1 MVAVRAT
8 CSIKHASGWWVIVLL
23 ANWDLADIVGVAHLP
38 SIPADRG
45 VIGIARLHAVCF
57 SIPGGV
63 AAGDHR
69 PPPPTWRTAT
79 LGEETEAQS
88 IRPVLVGLA
97 LWSLGRMALGS
108 PHRQTGN
115 RHRVGP
121 QTLSTVLDLKSSPR
135 PTLPPAAVEGNP

>member
-88 IRPVLVGLA
+88 VRPRHTPSDHDAVARRAGHQPLCQVL
-97 LWSLGRMALGS
+97 
-108 PHRQTGN
+108 RQ
-115 RHRVGP
+115 
-121 QTLSTVLDLKSSPR
+121 PR
-135 PTLPPAAVEGNP
+135 RKRR